1 MLNDLLKDLK
11 KAILDHNT
19 KTQKEIL
26 RTLNNAGM
34 DPATIMLLLKEV

>member
-19 KTQKEIL
+19 QAQKEIL
-26 RTLNNAGM
+26 RTLNSAGM
-34 DPATIMLLLKEV
+34 DPATIIILLKEI